1 MIEMLTYAYA
11 KPLPL
16 RIVRFR
22 SVIPQ
27 SAPMGEKFR
36 RNEEVSKTRGEAS

>member
-22 SVIPQ
+22 FVIPKQ
-27 SAPMGEKFR
+27 LPWGKFSGEMK
-36 RNEEVSKTRGEAS
+36 K